1 MSEIGRKKISAK
13 ADQFT
18 ESVIREMSRVALQYG
33 AVNLAQG
40 FPDFPCPLELKQA
53 AYEAI
58 EADVNQYAIT
68 WGDRPFRQAIANKV
82 RWYLG
87 LDIDPE
93 TQITVTC
100 GSTEAMAA
108 VMLATVDPGEEVIVF
123 EPYYENYGP
132 DAILAGATPRYV
144 TLHPPDWTFDQSELR
159 QAFNA
164 NTKAIIINTPHNPTG
179 KVFTRDELS
188 LIAELC

>member
-1 MSEIGRKKISAK
+1 MTQIHKKRTSVK

-18 ESVIREMSRVALQYG
+18 ESVIREMTRVALRHG

-40 FPDFPCPLELKQA
+40 FPDFPCPPELKKA
-53 AYEAI
+53 ACEAI
-58 EADVNQYAIT
+58 EDDINQYAIT
-68 WGDRPFRQAIANKV
+68 WGDHLFREAIAAKV

-108 VMLATVDPGEEVIVF
+108 TMLATVDPGEEVIVF

-132 DAILAGATPRYV
+132 DAILAGAVY
-144 TLHPPDWTFDQSELR
+144 
-159 QAFNA
+159 
-164 NTKAIIINTPHNPTG
+164 
-179 KVFTRDELS
+179 
-188 LIAELC
+188 